1 MSKLRHNIFAILLIA
16 LLPTATINAMEVEAT
31 DYNIEQDIQSV
42 SIAVN
47 GKTINIKNA
56 DKLVLTVYSIT
67 GESVYTLRIDS
78 PSKSID
84 LNQLPSGCYII
95 KVGNTARKVY
105 LK

>member
-1 MSKLRHNIFAILLIA
+1 MNKIRHNIFAILLTA
-16 LLPTATINAMEVEAT
+16 LLPTVAVNAMEVESA
-31 DYNIEQDIQSV
+31 DINVEQELQTV
-42 SIAVN
+42 SITVN
-47 GKTINIKNA
+47 GKTVNIKNA
-56 DKLVLTVYSIT
+56 DKMVLTVYSIT